1 MALEASRSE
10 ANALKVAL
18 LHSNDKYEETRK
30 AYDSLLD
37 QLKEEVK
44 GVCFFV
50 CMCAVLSTML
60 QGAMLNK
67 RDKERF
73 RSALKD
79 LKDYEIY
86 KEVMETAMIKLQSE
100 LEAYV
105 AENSV
110 S

>member
-37 QLKEEVK
+37 QLKEEVT

-50 CMCAVLSTML
+50 CMYAVLLTML

>member
-1 MALEASRSE
+1 
-10 ANALKVAL
+10 
-18 LHSNDKYEETRK
+18 
-30 AYDSLLD
+30 
-37 QLKEEVK
+37 
-44 GVCFFV
+44 
-50 CMCAVLSTML
+50 
-60 QGAMLNK
+60 MLNK

-100 LEAYV
+100 LEGYA

-110 S
+110 SYIHAVSLCCRNCCLKPTRT

>member
-1 MALEASRSE
+1 
-10 ANALKVAL
+10 
-18 LHSNDKYEETRK
+18 
-30 AYDSLLD
+30 
-37 QLKEEVK
+37 
-44 GVCFFV
+44 
-50 CMCAVLSTML
+50 
-60 QGAMLNK
+60 MLNK

-105 AENSV
+105 TENSV
-110 S
+110 RFDAKYACCFIAAIPISNYHYCYLCLESEKSSTSRGATSGATQKVSQRSRFEL